1 VEGSRLGWDF
11 DLMVVANIEVFLGSA
26 RMARPSRRTLFRP
39 DRVGVGPRRE
49 RISRPKEPPLLL
61 PSTNEAS
68 ATASMSK
75 LSLRVGLVE
84 ESPRLRTLVDSP
96 MFILY
101 GKNFTV
107 RLSTSKRRENLGC
120 GRDLVV
126 KWGMLVK
133 IVNTGIELWTV
144 SKCQSNYMVTTIFN
158 NLFHQLESIE
168 SDRHS
173 TVKSRTTVSFT
184 SVNYS

>member
-39 DRVGVGPRRE
+39 DRVGIGPRRE

-101 GKNFTV
+101 ETNFTV
-107 RLSTSKRRENLGC
+107 RLRRQVNLEC
-120 GRDLVV
+120 CRDLVV
-126 KWGMLVK
+126 KWGMIVK
-133 IVNTGIELWTV
+133 I
-144 SKCQSNYMVTTIFN
+144 
-158 NLFHQLESIE
+158 
-168 SDRHS
+168 
-173 TVKSRTTVSFT
+173 RTKLKVA
-184 SVNYS
+184 